1 MYARVSTIQID
12 PAKLAE
18 MKAAMPSAGAKLKQI
33 PGILECITCWDDSGK
48 GTVFAVYESQAA
60 ADAAAESIR
69 SVWGGLMSNL
79 MAPPSVFGANNATNL
94 LR

>member
-18 MKAAMPSAGAKLKQI
+18 MKAAMPSAGEKLKQI
-33 PGILECITCWDDSGK
+33 PGIKECITCWDDSGK
-48 GTVFAVYESQAA
+48 GTVLAVYENQAA

-69 SVWGGLMSNL
+69 SIWGGLMGYL
-79 MAPPSVFGANNATNL
+79 MAPPTVFGANNVSNL
-94 LR
+94 LS